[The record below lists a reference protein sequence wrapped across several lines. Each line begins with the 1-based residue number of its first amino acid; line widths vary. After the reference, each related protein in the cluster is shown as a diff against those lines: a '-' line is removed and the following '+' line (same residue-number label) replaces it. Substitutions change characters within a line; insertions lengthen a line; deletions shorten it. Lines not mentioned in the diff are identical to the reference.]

1 MHQPSVPTAT
11 SSSAG
16 AADADFTESTD
27 SASNSQRAESIAL
40 LAREHGVD
48 EVTAE
53 RFWQCYAS
61 KSSAKKQCA
70 EVETAAEPGSTL
82 KKKGSTSRSNLN
94 RLKSWSSSSR
104 TKASKDWEKVSKRLE
119 EMSEWRKEAGADD
132 IREALDNVLLSD
144 MHKITNELSA
154 AYLERFPWFVYGV
167 DKDGDPV
174 LYATL
179 PKSGAASGVDIAE
192 MQRGRLVQC
201 EAAARVHRALNPG
214 VASKHRVVVNMSNLS
229 LGHLRPRVV
238 RTSKSIVEPDY
249 YFPGICKAVVL
260 VRLPSF
266 ARRVLGM
273 AIKLIPA
280 RILRAPPAIGKP
292 LEQFVDKAQ
301 IPREYGG
308 TAQAQIIIGGA
319 VFPKEPE

>member
-40 LAREHGVD
+40 PRASMAWMRSLRSG
-48 EVTAE
+48 
-53 RFWQCYAS
+53 FWQCYAS

-82 KKKGSTSRSNLN
+82 KKRSSSRSILN

-144 MHKITNELSA
+144 MHKITKELSA

-292 LEQFVDKAQ
+292 LEQFVDKSQ